1 MKKLAVLLGC
11 AATLTACAQDIPLST
26 TWQVTN
32 VYVSPDTPSHVPE
45 PAYLVFGDSTVTGS
59 TGCAE
64 IQGRV
69 SFSPDANRPTH
80 ATFRDMNFSDVSCQG
95 TQRFFHDH
103 MAQMLD
109 GEFEVKKENDEMLLT
124 KTDGL
129 DRPGIRLVAA
139 K

>member
-1 MKKLAVLLGC
+1 MKKLLAVLVCGV
-11 AATLTACAQDIPLST
+11 ALTACSNEIPMSN

-32 VYVSPDTPSHVPE
+32 VYTSPDVPSQVPV

-69 SFSPDANRPTH
+69 SFTPDAAQPTH
-80 ATFRDMNFSDVSCQG
+80 ASFRDMNFRDASCEG
-95 TQRFFHDH
+95 SQRFFHD
-103 MAQMLD
+103 QMVALLG
-109 GEFEVKKENDEMLLT
+109 GELEVKKEKDEMLLT

-139 K
+139 N